1 MNSIKAKLTVWLIV
15 GVTIILG
22 ITGFISYANNKRQ
35 GEADYQ
41 ALRLALKERLALS
54 LPHGVWQLDDQY
66 IRLTLDAELGW
77 PSLTA
82 IRIRG
87 DAGLNVGRIRD
98 GKGGIRDMTPSEQ
111 PSADDILKVPIVY
124 QGKELLGEATVFL
137 SRQSLASTLQARLME
152 IIAQIIVLDIL
163 ILILMTYAL
172 RHFVFHPLTELQM
185 ALNHAASSD
194 ALNDATLEFKQDNE
208 FGEVARSFNRIV
220 TRIMD
225 ELSMRTAAEASAQ
238 DEKQKAQDAYRRLLE
253 TQQTLV
259 EAEKLAS
266 LGGLVAGVAHEINT
280 PVGITLTTASHLAT
294 VTQHL
299 NGELQNGSIRK
310 SDFQNYLQTASES
323 CDLILANAERA
334 ANLIHSFKQVAVDQT
349 SEARRDFQLNEYL
362 HEIIT
367 SLRPRFKR
375 SRIDVEIACEEDILM
390 DSYPGALSQVIT
402 NLVVNAQVHAF
413 DEGAEGKIRIE
424 AQHGTGT
431 RIVLK
436 VTDNGRGIPS
446 DNLPKIFQPFFTTR
460 RSSGGSGLGLHIVY
474 NIVRQRLGGTI
485 EVASRTGEGTV
496 FTIEMPSSAPEQQQR
511 EVS

>member
-1 MNSIKAKLTVWLIV
+1 MNSIKAKLTVWLIF
-15 GVTIILG
+15 GVTVILG
-22 ITGFISYANNKRQ
+22 ITGFISYANNKKQ

-41 ALRLALKERLALS
+41 ALRTALKERLALS

-77 PSLTA
+77 PSIDA

-98 GKGGIRDMTPSEQ
+98 NHGVIRDMTPLEH
-111 PSADDILKVPIVY
+111 PTADDVLKVPIIY
-124 QGKELLGEATVFL
+124 QGKEVLGEATVFL
-137 SRQSLASTLQARLME
+137 SRQGLMNTLQSRLVE
-152 IIAQIIVLDIL
+152 IAAQIIVLDIL
-163 ILILMTYAL
+163 LLILMTYAL
-172 RHFVFHPLTELQM
+172 RYFVFHPLTELQQ
-185 ALNHAASSD
+185 ALNHAASSTMLED
-194 ALNDATLEFKQDNE
+194 VTLEVRQDNE

-220 TRIMD
+220 ARIMA
-225 ELSMRTAAEASAQ
+225 ELSMRTAAEINAQ

-299 NGELQNGSIRK
+299 NGELLGGSIKK
-310 SDFQNYLQTASES
+310 SDFQNYLQTAKES

-375 SRIDVEIACEEDILM
+375 SRIDVEIACEEDLLM

-402 NLVVNAQVHAF
+402 NLVVNAQVHGF
-413 DEGAEGKIRIE
+413 DENAEGKIRIS
-424 AQHGTGT
+424 AQRQPSGH
-431 RIVLK
+431 ILLQVN
-436 VTDNGRGIPS
+436 DNGRGIPTE
-446 DNLPKIFQPFFTTR
+446 NLGKIFQPFFTTR

-485 EVASRTGEGTV
+485 EVVSQAGHGTT
-496 FTIEMPSSAPEQQQR
+496 FAIELPSSAPEQLQR
-511 EVS
+511 ETS